1 MKRSEKNALDDA
13 LLDVK
18 LLRFFD
24 VLYSTRRLA
33 RAAEQLGQSAPTVS
47 IWLNQLRD
55 ALKDPLF
62 VRTPSG
68 MLPTP
73 RAEQLMPSVRE
84 ALRVLRS
91 LNAEPQTFDPLSADR
106 VFRVCITDGG
116 MLTLLPHVLASLRRL
131 APLVRLEVI
140 KLGPDAGALLESG
153 EADIAVG
160 LVPELDTGFYQ
171 QALFDQ
177 VWVCLVN
184 PDHPRVRNQLDCEA
198 YAREGHIEIS
208 LGTGHSMLAAALE
221 RAQIRRTVFLEMP
234 VYLGVPAMVSS
245 SDLIAT
251 MPSRTGHSLARS
263 FGLNLFPCPVP
274 VPPFTVKQYWHER
287 FHHDAG
293 HRWLRGLVQ
302 ELFLEGG
309 GPRPDAPD

>member
-1 MKRSEKNALDDA
+1 MKRPEIPRPDDL

-47 IWLNQLRD
+47 IWLTQLRE

-62 VRTPSG
+62 VRTASG

-73 RAEQLMPSVRE
+73 RADALLPTVQE
-84 ALRVLRS
+84 ALRALRALS
-91 LNAEPQTFDPLSADR
+91 SEPRPFEPEHADR
-106 VFRVCITDGG
+106 VFRICMTDGG
-116 MLTLLPHVLASLRRL
+116 MLTLLPHVLMRLRKL
-131 APLVRLEVI
+131 APHVQVEVI
-140 KLGPDAGALLESG
+140 KLGSDTAPLLESG
-153 EADIAVG
+153 EADLAIG
-160 LVPELDTGFYQ
+160 LVPDLDAGFYQ

-184 PDHPRVRNQLDCEA
+184 PEHPRVRNRLNTDD
-198 YAREGHIEIS
+198 YSLEGHIDIVH
-208 LGTGHSMLAAALE
+208 GTGHRMLAAALE
-221 RAQIRRTVFLEMP
+221 RARVSRKVFVELP
-234 VYLGVPAMVSS
+234 VYLGVPAIVSS

-251 MPSRTGHSLARS
+251 MPSRTGHTLARS
-263 FGLNLFPCPVP
+263 FGLNLFACPVP

-302 ELFLEGG
+302 SLFLEHVAE
-309 GPRPDAPD
+309 RPDAGA

>member
-1 MKRSEKNALDDA
+1 MKRSERLPLDDA

-62 VRTPSG
+62 VRTASG

-73 RAEQLMPSVRE
+73 RAEALMPTVRE

-91 LNAEPQTFDPLSADR
+91 LNAEPLPFDPQSAER
-106 VFRVCITDGG
+106 VFRLCITDGG
-116 MLTLLPHVLASLRRL
+116 MLTLLPHMLTHLRQR
-131 APLVRLEVI
+131 APQVRLEVI
-140 KLGPDAGALLESG
+140 KLRPDVGTLLESG
-153 EADIAVG
+153 EADLAIG

-171 QALFDQ
+171 QSLFDQ

-184 PDHPRVRNQLDCEA
+184 PEHPRVRNRLDCEA
-198 YAREGHIEIS
+198 YAQEGHIDIT
-208 LGTGHSMLAAALE
+208 LGTGHRMLDMALE
-221 RAQIRRTVFLEMP
+221 RAKIRRQVFLEIP
-234 VYLGVPAMVSS
+234 VYLGVPAIVSS

-251 MPSRTGHSLARS
+251 IPSRTGHSLARS

-274 VPPFTVKQYWHER
+274 VPSFAVKQYWHER
-287 FHHDAG
+287 FQHDPG
-293 HRWLRGLVQ
+293 HRWLRALVQ
-302 ELFLEGG
+302 ELFLE
-309 GPRPDAPD
+309 RPTAR